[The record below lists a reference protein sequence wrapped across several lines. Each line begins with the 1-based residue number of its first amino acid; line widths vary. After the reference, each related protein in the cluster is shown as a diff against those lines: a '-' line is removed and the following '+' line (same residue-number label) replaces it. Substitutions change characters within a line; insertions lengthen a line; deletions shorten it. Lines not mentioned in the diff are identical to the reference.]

1 MSTEGGSVD
10 EWSLQSPKQSV
21 LKKNPKERFDLQHVS
36 HGDYGNFKIDTDMNH
51 FVDSYIRYKNFL
63 EMASCNSQET

>member
-21 LKKNPKERFDLQHVS
+21 LKGKERFDLQHVS

-51 FVDSYIRYKNFL
+51 FVDGCIRYKKFL
-63 EMASCNSQET
+63 GKASCNSQET